1 MSSIHVHVHVLNHRG
16 NISNHYTLLKT
27 LAKHIQIKK
36 KTKKPMGHI
45 ATVLVSLFKKMMKV
59 IYDIEKLTK
68 IIYSDFTIHKT
79 YI

>member
-1 MSSIHVHVHVLNHRG
+1 MQKRKKAVNG
-16 NISNHYTLLKT
+16 LKIFIIFH
-27 LAKHIQIKK
+27 LMCFVEGK

>member
-1 MSSIHVHVHVLNHRG
+1 
-16 NISNHYTLLKT
+16 
-27 LAKHIQIKK
+27 
-36 KTKKPMGHI
+36 MGHI
-45 ATVLVSLFKKMMKV
+45 ATVLVSLFKKMMKG